1 MPGFKASKDRM
12 NLLLGVSV
20 AQDLKLKPVLNYHSE
35 NSGAL
40 KNYANFALPVLYK
53 WNNKVWMTAHLLTTW
68 FTKYFKL
75 IVETYCSEK
84 KCPLKKILW
93 LTDNAS
99 GHVRTLVEIHNKI
112 NVAFTLANT
121 VSIL

>member
-1 MPGFKASKDRM
+1 MLGFKTSKDRLT
-12 NLLLGVSV
+12 LLLV
-20 AQDLKLKPVLNYHSE
+20 ANAGHDLKMKPVLIYHSQ

>member
-1 MPGFKASKDRM
+1 MLGFKTSKDRLT
-12 NLLLGVSV
+12 LLLV
-20 AQDLKLKPVLNYHSE
+20 ANAGHDLKMKPVLIYHSQ

-53 WNNKVWMTAHLLTTW
+53 WSNEVWMTAHLLTTW
-68 FTKYFKL
+68 FTKYFKV

-99 GHVRTLVEIHNKI
+99 GHVRTLMEIHNKI
-112 NVAFTLANT
+112 NVVFMLANT

>member
-1 MPGFKASKDRM
+1 MLGFKTSKDRLT
-12 NLLLGVSV
+12 LLLV
-20 AQDLKLKPVLNYHSE
+20 AIAGHDLKMKPMLIYHAQ

-40 KNYANFALPVLYK
+40 KKYANFALPVLCK
-53 WNNKVWMTAHLLTTW
+53 WNKKVWMTAHLLTTW
-68 FTKYFKL
+68 FTKYFQL

-84 KCPLKKILW
+84 KFPLKKILW

-99 GHVRTLVEIHNKI
+99 GHVRTLMEIHNKI
-112 NVAFTLANT
+112 NVVFMFANT

>member
-1 MPGFKASKDRM
+1 MANAGH
-12 NLLLGVSV
+12 
-20 AQDLKLKPVLNYHSE
+20 DLKMEPVLIYHSQ

>member
-1 MPGFKASKDRM
+1 MLGFKTSKDRLT
-12 NLLLGVSV
+12 LLLV
-20 AQDLKLKPVLNYHSE
+20 ANAGHDLKMKPVLIYHSQ

-53 WNNKVWMTAHLLTTW
+53 WNNEVWMTAHLLTTW

-99 GHVRTLVEIHNKI
+99 GHVRTLTEIHNKI
-112 NVAFTLANT
+112 NVVFMLANT